1 MQLLI
6 LSILF
11 GLIIL
16 ALGEKISIRSLQDKD
31 EILMKNISDLHF
43 QLFSSLQ
50 ERAKILKTAVFKTQC
65 SESGCTFNVCNSKKP
80 IQPVCSSGWK
90 RYNKH
95 CYRLFSTK
103 MNWFQA
109 QMFCRKQGTT
119 LLQINDARE
128 SMWLLKNFP
137 KVRYWIDL
145 TDIGKERT
153 WMSLSTGKGPTFTN
167 WAKGQPDYGKL
178 KQHCAYCANWSGRGE
193 WDNGECDY
201 KTQVICELSGSGF

>member
-1 MQLLI
+1 MRSLVICI
-6 LSILF
+6 LSWFVL
-11 GLIIL
+11 L
-16 ALGEKISIRSLQDKD
+16 AISKGISVRALQSKD
-31 EILMKNISDLHF
+31 DVLMKKISDLQF
-43 QLFSSLQ
+43 QLFTSIQ
-50 ERAKILKTAVFKTQC
+50 EREKIIKTAVFETQC
-65 SESGCTFNVCNSKKP
+65 SVSGCAFDVCDKRKS
-80 IQPVCSSGWK
+80 VCSSGWK